1 MFRFNLQ
8 GTSRLIST
16 DSEGINNSPPYL
28 SPPQQFHLGTLATP
42 SVSNAAAAAAL
53 VAVLSDDRIDEPIH
67 QNLDQPQDSVPSPTN
82 QKTKKTAEKAKPK
95 PEPIKIKIKTKLTNA
110 FIASLAEE
118 KSNEVVGKKPRA
130 SRAAKKQLESVESG
144 DPKSPQPGSAGYE
157 LYQTLTKS
165 PTEDIDSQS
174 SLIGSVGSTL
184 ATPAAPVE
192 SCVIQCRSS
201 DATTDQDTSQDS
213 SLVAPLSET
222 DVRLAAAMKDVDLSQ
237 AVISNTHAEEE
248 PVIQELAT
256 RRRGRPKATATVPK
270 KRGNHKVALDAPT
283 EVTVSPKRTNTR
295 GKRGTNTVEEDTE
308 NLHSPPVAQASEPEI
323 IPKKRRGVVEE
334 LVPESPEKVSKV
346 GRPRRAAAAQA
357 TTEETVKEAEE
368 PIVPVEEKL
377 TKIARPSRNKTNGAM
392 LQVRIT
398 KHISL
403 LLFPIPN

>member
-1 MFRFNLQ
+1 MQ

-28 SPPQQFHLGTLATP
+28 SPPQQFHLGPLATP

-67 QNLDQPQDSVPSPTN
+67 QNLDQPQDSVPSPNN

-130 SRAAKKQLESVESG
+130 SRAAKKQQESVELVG
-144 DPKSPQPGSAGYE
+144 PQSPQPGSAGYE

-174 SLIGSVGSTL
+174 SLIGSIGSTL
-184 ATPAAPVE
+184 ATPAACPAE

-213 SLVAPLSET
+213 SLVAPPSEA
-222 DVRLAAAMKDVDLSQ
+222 DVRLAAAMIDVDPSQ
-237 AVISNTHAEEE
+237 EVISNTHGEEE

-256 RRRGRPKATATVPK
+256 RRRGRPKGTATVPK
-270 KRGNHKVALDAPT
+270 KRGNHKVALDVPT

-295 GKRGTNTVEEDTE
+295 GKRGTNTVEDDIES
-308 NLHSPPVAQASEPEI
+308 LHSPPVAQISEPEV
-323 IPKKRRGVVEE
+323 IPKKRRGFVEE
-334 LVPESPEKVSKV
+334 IAPESPEKVSKV
-346 GRPRRAAAAQA
+346 GRPRRAAAQVS
-357 TTEETVKEAEE
+357 TEENLKETEE
-368 PIVPVEEKL
+368 PTVAVEEKVS
-377 TKIARPSRNKTNGAM
+377 KVGRPSRNKTNGAM
-392 LQVRIT
+392 LQVRIEFI
-398 KHISL
+398 HITVSSSTVA
-403 LLFPIPN
+403 